1 MLQEMKQQ
9 LTEDIKKAKESG
21 QLTAQ
26 QVHDITRDAVAQNAK
41 KMKEG
46 AKNLRDITKE
56 AVTTTIQSLVDAEEA
71 GKDKIS
77 AALHGAVDGIKQVES
92 QILDTTHK
100 EISQTKRQLQEKE
113 AKLAEKLNEAFEGA
127 REAAGNF
134 TEKVKADIEK
144 ALADAKLKSDELRD
158 TVKEAVHKAIEAGT
172 DVEGTVVSNEHT
184 LGEETKKLGKQLL
197 TAAKDA
203 ASIIWGDAKT
213 VFNKNKNKEDKS

>member
-9 LTEDIKKAKESG
+9 LIEGIKKAKESG
-21 QLTAQ
+21 ELTAHK
-26 QVHDITRDAVAQNAK
+26 VHDITRDAVTQNVQ

-46 AKNLRDITKE
+46 AKDLRDITKE

-71 GKDKIS
+71 SKEKIS

-100 EISQTKRQLQEKE
+100 EISQTKKQLREKE
-113 AKLAEKLNEAFEGA
+113 EKLAEKLNESFEGA

-134 TEKVKADIEK
+134 TEKVKTDIEK
-144 ALADAKLKSDELRD
+144 ALTDAKLKSEELLGLTRD
-158 TVKEAVHKAIEAGT
+158 TVKEAVRKTIETGS
-172 DVEGTVVSNEHT
+172 DSKM
-184 LGEETKKLGKQLL
+184 GEETKKLGKVLL

-203 ASIIWGDAKT
+203 ASIMLGDAKT
-213 VFNKNKNKEDKS
+213 AFNKKKKKEKKS